1 LCKTIPLFSLLITPY
16 FCGYSNKRYLK
27 QEGMNFN
34 LSQIPDRKIKPRQS
48 GITMVMDKGLS
59 VQEAKNFMDGCHP
72 HVDIVKLGFGT
83 SYVTPKLE
91 EKLEV
96 YRSYDIP
103 VYFGGTLFEAF
114 LIRNQ
119 FDDYISVCKNYGINH
134 VEVSDGSIT
143 IPHAEKCG
151 YIEKLTK
158 HFTVLSEVGSKD
170 AAHIIPPYKWIEL
183 MRAELDAGST
193 YVIAEAREAGNVGIY
208 RGSGEVRE
216 GLVQEILTQIPAE
229 KIIWEAPQKAQ
240 QLYFIELVDCN
251 ANLGNI
257 APTEVIP
264 LEAMRIGLRGD
275 TFSFYLDK
283 KDNA

>member
-1 LCKTIPLFSLLITPY
+1 
-16 FCGYSNKRYLK
+16 
-27 QEGMNFN
+27 MNFN
-34 LSQIPDRKIKPRQS
+34 LTQIPERNTKPRDH

-59 VQEAKNFMDGCHP
+59 IQEAKNLLSVGHP
-72 HVDIVKLGFGT
+72 HIDIIKLGFGT
-83 SYVTPKLE
+83 AFVTPDLDK
-91 EKLEV
+91 KIEV
-96 YRSYDIP
+96 YQSFNIP

-119 FDDYISVCKNYGINH
+119 FQDYINICRQYNITYM
-134 VEVSDGSIT
+134 EVSDGSID

-158 HFTVLSEVGSKD
+158 IGTVLSEVGSKD

-183 MRAELDAGST
+183 MKAELEAGST

-216 GLVQEILTQIPAE
+216 GLVQEILTQIPEE

-240 QLYFIELVDCN
+240 QLYFLELIGCN
-251 ANLGNI
+251 VNLGNI

-275 TFSFYLDK
+275 TFHLYLDK
-283 KDNA
+283 TA